1 MNKKIIWNIID
12 AGSGVEDPLSALKT
26 ALRDKTAAQKV
37 LEHINK

>member
-12 AGSGVEDPLSALKT
+12 AGSGFEDPFSALKT
-26 ALRDKTAAQKV
+26 ALSDKTVAQKV